1 MSDIKILTRVSAES
15 RIPPENRI
23 FVNRNLRM
31 GSVEAIGFDL
41 DHTLAHYRGPAVEE
55 IAFQLTRERLV
66 ERFGY
71 PEELLAVP
79 YDRNFVIRGLVIDKR
94 RGNILKM
101 DYYNYVARGYHG
113 FRRVG
118 ADERKTAY
126 RSGRVRMSS
135 DAYVSVDT
143 LFHLPEVF
151 LYVVLVDLVEK
162 GKVGKHRRPFTKI
175 YEEVR
180 ESIDSVHR
188 DGTLKREILGNM
200 EKYIR
205 KDPRMRLALEELRGG
220 GKKLFLLTNSEYYY
234 SGALLNYLL
243 ANGEQSGTV
252 DWREF
257 FDVIVVDAGKP
268 SFFIDLAREAAP
280 ARPEEL
286 PSPCPIFHGGNAR
299 QLEDALGFS
308 GDQIL
313 YFGDHTYGDILRS
326 KKNLGWRTAMVVEE
340 LKEEM
345 DTARKM
351 QPQLDELNHWK
362 ALRGVL
368 ESDISS
374 LEMEV
379 RRLKRKLEAGEGDEA
394 VAAKLVKKLEGIQ
407 TRLAEREAELKEVK
421 RVTSDLGELINKSY
435 NPNWGP
441 LFREGQETSRF
452 GHQVKDFACLYMTR
466 VSNLLYYNLDHY
478 YRSAVERMPHEL

>member
-1 MSDIKILTRVSAES
+1 
-15 RIPPENRI
+15 
-23 FVNRNLRM
+23 
-31 GSVEAIGFDL
+31 
-41 DHTLAHYRGPAVEE
+41 
-55 IAFQLTRERLV
+55 
-66 ERFGY
+66 
-71 PEELLAVP
+71 
-79 YDRNFVIRGLVIDKR
+79 
-94 RGNILKM
+94 
-101 DYYNYVARGYHG
+101 
-113 FRRVG
+113 
-118 ADERKTAY
+118 
-126 RSGRVRMSS
+126 
-135 DAYVSVDT
+135 
-143 LFHLPEVF
+143 
-151 LYVVLVDLVEK
+151 
-162 GKVGKHRRPFTKI
+162 
-175 YEEVR
+175 
-180 ESIDSVHR
+180 
-188 DGTLKREILGNM
+188 
-200 EKYIR
+200 
-205 KDPRMRLALEELRGG
+205 
-220 GKKLFLLTNSEYYY
+220 
-234 SGALLNYLL
+234 
-243 ANGEQSGTV
+243 
-252 DWREF
+252 
-257 FDVIVVDAGKP
+257 VDAGKP
-268 SFFIDLAREAAP
+268 SFFIDLAREATP

-394 VAAKLVKKLEGIQ
+394 VAAKLIKKLEGIQ